1 MFGHHSS
8 SVHPNVFLFMSLV
21 PALLV
26 TGLPV
31 AAASALSSPT
41 SFSDPSLNRSTLEF
55 CYFLTGTLLTSV
67 YAIPLL
73 LWHAEWIEHGSV
85 AYATGG
91 TTIILVAA
99 VIYQTVFNKVEEDA
113 F

>member
-1 MFGHHSS
+1 MFGHHCSFVPLS
-8 SVHPNVFLFMSLV
+8 LLLFFIIV

-67 YAIPLL
+67 YAVPLL
-73 LWHAEWIEHGSV
+73 LWHAEWIEQGSV
-85 AYATGG
+85 LYAIGG
-91 TTIILVAA
+91 TTVILMAA
-99 VIYQTVFNKVEEDA
+99 TLYQVIFNKVEEDA